1 MRTRYVSCKTAADEK
16 MAASDGKYGDG
27 LVEVVGGTREREERD
42 GARREQEQEQRRRA
56 VTVRSEGRWWVG
68 KERWWMAWDGW

>member
-1 MRTRYVSCKTAADEK
+1 MGARTERSLSERIRYVSCKTAADEK
-16 MAASDGKYGDG
+16 MAASDGKDGDG

-56 VTVRSEGRWWVG
+56 ATVRSEGEVVG
-68 KERWWMAWDGW
+68 G